1 MPSAVT
7 VGQLLNSAQDSAAA
21 ADRCAGSLWK
31 LAVADPDGTYEELRR
46 CVDHLVTLGQK
57 STYVERCVRFFGAFA
72 AKTPADNEAAAAVVE
87 ELLSHLSRHLSAL
100 DKAVRYRSAQLLQQL
115 LSGVPASLL
124 LEDLVAELLRDSLQE
139 RLHDKLP
146 AVRAEACRALSH
158 LVSEDE
164 DGQAIVAAMLQLLD
178 TDKSK
183 DVRIAV
189 LQSLPLDAAS
199 LPVLLERARDVNPL
213 VRKALVVRLKGLPIK
228 LVSIKQRAEV
238 IQQLLQDRDAA
249 VADAGA
255 KLLSHWLEKDCG
267 GDPLQLLQLLDVE
280 TYTDAAALAVESL
293 INSGSIGGSSGVT
306 GYVDAASRS
315 SPAELQA
322 GTLLGLRALAEQQEG
337 QQEQQLLMPHEALMW
352 RCLCEWL
359 RSDAI
364 SKGLAA
370 AATGGARAAV
380 QAAVAA
386 ERHEVLERALPES
399 AGQLMGL
406 VMQHAAAGPAVRFAA
421 AQLMIIASSCVEWVD
436 AASRSMAAP
445 YLQQLIGLDPQ
456 AEAEQEDEP
465 MSDDDE
471 AADAAA
477 AGLQLAGNGGEG
489 LFEAAVTQ
497 LVLAVQGAGA
507 GFTVAM
513 LDGVAPLAAAAGL
526 LAKPGGEAGAAAAA
540 VTVCVA
546 EPSQVLQCL
555 AYIKLLLQQLP
566 SGRPVPDE
574 GAAVSFDSL
583 WETLLLLA
591 LKQEQPEI
599 RAKAVE
605 CIGLYA
611 MAGASRP
618 WLLTSAVQLLGPLLL
633 ADSCYATK
641 RAAVRAL
648 TDLALLLRPAAVDAV
663 LRGPGAAAASTA
675 AAAAGEEAG
684 DTAGSS
690 AAAAA
695 AADDG
700 VSSGLSRGLL
710 ELLLEQAEVLLAEAQ
725 ATAAK
730 PKRGGRPTSA
740 SKAEAAPLPAATAEL
755 LAAVA
760 ESLCKLL
767 LHQRAWLRHYEH
779 YAPAAAPA
787 AAAAGGSSDVEHS
800 ATPPPPA
807 AAAATC
813 AAPFPPG
820 SRQQQARLL
829 RRALALLLQLQ
840 FHPATEAA
848 IELRQCLSVFFD
860 VFTAANAEFR
870 LQLVAAVMPAARQAL
885 HVVCKK
891 NPAALLVKYVLQ
903 LLQATDSGDAEQQQA
918 TAGAVPTLLG
928 DSYDSLA
935 LQLLGEVEAGAPLLA
950 AKVQPAK
957 FKPYLSAV
965 LKLYACGAAK
975 VQLPRFKPYL
985 SAVLKL
991 YACGAAKV
999 QFPRFKPYL
1008 SAVLKVRRVLQPW
1021 CSAAKVQP
1029 AKFKP
1034 HLSAVLKVVCEL
1046 PLHPAQ
1052 PHFECMQRLACF
1064 VKLRA
1069 LTGCYLLLLQLLLLQ
1084 VVVCELPLHPAQPHF
1099 ECMQRLAD
1107 RLALAVSDATL
1118 KKEVGLVQLLLGR
1131 VLQEAGSS
1139 QQQQQLPAEALDLMI
1154 EQMQEMC
1161 LRELKPMPGSAAA
1174 AGDEAAAAA
1183 ATPAAPRTTRKAAAA
1198 GSRSVAG
1205 APRTAQRRAAGK
1217 SKAAAVSSSDDEDE
1231 ESFESSATESDD
1243 DSGDEG
1249 HEDSSRAR
1257 AEEAAAQKT
1266 ASAVAAP
1273 AAVGKADVAAAAAAL
1288 GKAGS
1293 RRSSATARQPL
1304 APTTVDNSQ
1313 Q

>member
-1 MPSAVT
+1 MPSAIT

-72 AKTPADNEAAAAVVE
+72 AKMPADNEAAAAVVE

-100 DKAVRYRSAQLLQQL
+100 EKAVRYRSAQLLQQL

-124 LEDLVAELLRDSLQE
+124 LENSVAELLRDSLQE
-139 RLHDKLP
+139 RLHDKQP

-164 DGQAIVAAMLQLLD
+164 DGQAILAAMLQLLD

-228 LVSIKQRAEV
+228 LLSIKQRAEV

-255 KLLSHWLEKDCG
+255 KLLSHWLENDCG

-293 INSGSIGGSSGVT
+293 INSGSIGGGSGVT
-306 GYVDAASRS
+306 DYVDAASRS
-315 SPAELQA
+315 SLAAQQA
-322 GTLLGLRALAEQQEG
+322 GALLGLRALAEQQEG
-337 QQEQQLLMPHEALMW
+337 QQEQLLMPHEALMW

-406 VMQHAAAGPAVRFAA
+406 VMRHAAAGPAARFAA

-456 AEAEQEDEP
+456 SEAEQEDEL
-465 MSDDDE
+465 MSDDDDD
-471 AADAAA
+471 AADAAAA

-540 VTVCVA
+540 AVTVCVA

-574 GAAVSFDSL
+574 GAAISFDSL

-599 RAKAVE
+599 R
-605 CIGLYA
+605 
-611 MAGASRP
+611 
-618 WLLTSAVQLLGPLLL
+618 
-633 ADSCYATK
+633 
-641 RAAVRAL
+641 
-648 TDLALLLRPAAVDAV
+648 
-663 LRGPGAAAASTA
+663 
-675 AAAAGEEAG
+675 
-684 DTAGSS
+684 
-690 AAAAA
+690 
-695 AADDG
+695 
-700 VSSGLSRGLL
+700 GLL
-710 ELLLEQAEVLLAEAQ
+710 ELLLEQAEVLLAEAR

-740 SKAEAAPLPAATAEL
+740 SKAEPAPLPAATAEL
-755 LAAVA
+755 LAA
-760 ESLCKLL
+760 
-767 LHQRAWLRHYEH
+767 
-779 YAPAAAPA
+779 
-787 AAAAGGSSDVEHS
+787 
-800 ATPPPPA
+800 
-807 AAAATC
+807 
-813 AAPFPPG
+813 
-820 SRQQQARLL
+820 
-829 RRALALLLQLQ
+829 
-840 FHPATEAA
+840 
-848 IELRQCLSVFFD
+848 
-860 VFTAANAEFR
+860 
-870 LQLVAAVMPAARQAL
+870 AL

-903 LLQATDSGDAEQQQA
+903 LLQATDGGDAEQQQQP
-918 TAGAVPTLLG
+918 TGVVPTLLG

-965 LKLYACGAAK
+965 LK
-975 VQLPRFKPYL
+975 
-985 SAVLKL
+985 
-991 YACGAAKV
+991 
-999 QFPRFKPYL
+999 
-1008 SAVLKVRRVLQPW
+1008 
-1021 CSAAKVQP
+1021 
-1029 AKFKP
+1029 
-1034 HLSAVLKVVCEL
+1034 
-1046 PLHPAQ
+1046 
-1052 PHFECMQRLACF
+1052 
-1064 VKLRA
+1064 
-1069 LTGCYLLLLQLLLLQ
+1069 
-1084 VVVCELPLHPAQPHF
+1084 VVCELPLHPAQPHF

-1118 KKEVGLVQLLLGR
+1118 KKEVASVQLLLGR
-1131 VLQEAGSS
+1131 LLQEAGSS
-1139 QQQQQLPAEALDLMI
+1139 EQQQQLPAEALDRMI

-1174 AGDEAAAAA
+1174 AGDEAAA
-1183 ATPAAPRTTRKAAAA
+1183 TPAAPRTTRKAAA
-1198 GSRSVAG
+1198 GGSSRSGAASAAA
-1205 APRTAQRRAAGK
+1205 APRTAQRRPAGRL
-1217 SKAAAVSSSDDEDE
+1217 KAAAISSSDDEDE
-1231 ESFESSATESDD
+1231 ESSESSATESDD

-1249 HEDSSRAR
+1249 NEDSSRAR
-1257 AEEAAAQKT
+1257 AEEAAAQKI
-1266 ASAVAAP
+1266 AAAAP
-1273 AAVGKADVAAAAAAL
+1273 AAVGKGDVAAAAAAL